1 MLYLYGFPELD
12 VEDNKLDSLPDSINN
27 LQSLKNLFID
37 NNKGLKKPQSLELE
51 FCDVK

>member
-1 MLYLYGFPELD
+1 MAD
-12 VEDNKLDSLPDSINN
+12 VT
-27 LQSLKNLFID
+27 KNHQLLFID